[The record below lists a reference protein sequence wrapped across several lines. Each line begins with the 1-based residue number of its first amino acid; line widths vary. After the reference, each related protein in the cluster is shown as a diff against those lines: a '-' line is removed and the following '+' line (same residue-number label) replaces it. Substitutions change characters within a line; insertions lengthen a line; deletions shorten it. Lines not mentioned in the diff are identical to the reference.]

1 MNIDI
6 ISDFAA
12 GIVHEIGIGFVF
24 LVVGLSFQRIR
35 RLLHHRKFKR
45 AFGFVVESGTNVAI
59 SMPFW
64 TLKTNER
71 GIPRFVKKS
80 TWSGEEEEYYG
91 PTETFSADDVK
102 ASRELSAVVSEVF
115 PQPTLIVSD
124 RDTLQ
129 FEDRTVL
136 IVGSPIANFHARNIF
151 QGDFF
156 RMGANRPFVFRE
168 KDETTHSPSRTYV
181 VSTGSRKEYYSDK
194 VHDIGVVQRLRNP
207 RCDDGYLFIVAAS
220 HAEGT
225 FGAARYLR
233 NNWKWFAKQHI
244 GSTVGVLLGVDR
256 SNPDNTRVL
265 ERYGAV
271 KSVGE

>member
-1 MNIDI
+1 MNIEI
-6 ISDFAA
+6 VADFAA

-24 LVVGLSFQRIR
+24 LVVGLSFQKIR
-35 RLLHHRKFKR
+35 KLLFYRRFKR
-45 AFGFVVESGTNVAI
+45 AFGFVVESGANMAI
-59 SMPFW
+59 SLPFW

-71 GIPRFVKKS
+71 EISRFLKKS
-80 TWSGEEEEYYG
+80 IWSGEEEEYYG

-124 RDTLQ
+124 RDILQ

-136 IVGSPIANFHARNIF
+136 IIGSPIANFHARNIF

-156 RMGANRPFVFRE
+156 QMGANRPFVFRE
-168 KDETTHSPSRTYV
+168 KYETTHSPSRTYV
-181 VSTGSRKEYYSDK
+181 VSTNSRKEYYSDK
-194 VHDIGVVQRLRNP
+194 AHDIGVVQRLRNP
-207 RCDDGYLFIVAAS
+207 CCDDGYLFIVAAS

-225 FGAARYLR
+225 YGAARYLR

-244 GSTVGVLLGVDR
+244 GSTAGVLLRVDR
-256 SNPDNTRVL
+256 SNPDNIRVL
-265 ERYGAV
+265 ERHGTV
-271 KSVGE
+271 TSDGG

>member
-1 MNIDI
+1 MNFEIV
-6 ISDFAA
+6 SDFAA
-12 GIVHEIGIGFVF
+12 GIVHEVGIAFVF
-24 LVVGLSFQRIR
+24 LVVGFSFQKIR

-45 AFGFVVESGTNVAI
+45 AFGFVVESGANVAI

-71 GIPRFVKKS
+71 ESPRFLKKS

-124 RDTLQ
+124 RDPLQ
-129 FEDRTVL
+129 FEDRIVL
-136 IVGSPIANFHARNIF
+136 IIGSPIANFHARNIF

-156 RMGANRPFVFRE
+156 KMGANRPFVFRE
-168 KDETTHSPSRTYV
+168 KIETTDSPSRTYV
-181 VSTGSRKEYYSDK
+181 VSTGSGKEYFSDK
-194 VHDIGVVQRLRNP
+194 ADDIGVVQRLQNP
-207 RCDDGYLFIVAAS
+207 GCDDGYLFIVAAS

-233 NNWKWFAKQHI
+233 KNWKWFAKQHI

-256 SNPDNTRVL
+256 SNPDSIRVL
-265 ERYGAV
+265 ERYGTAT
-271 KSVGE
+271 SD